1 MEKRMETMKKFPVV
15 FLLIGFLLGGCDNHL
30 FVSSTATPLPTETPT
45 PEPILP
51 FDIEEVHFTTEDDLT
66 LEGYLYLGEERN
78 TGIVFAHMAGP
89 NDQENWMP
97 FAETLAG
104 KGYSSLTF
112 NFRCY
117 GASDCA
123 SSTEPSYV
131 ILQRDINRAVDFM
144 YEQGFENVIC
154 IGASMGG
161 RACSEAAFDKE
172 LAGVVFVSGVGSQ
185 DPAKQDPN
193 DMLNPDIPKLFIVSE
208 SDPTMNG
215 EMLKTFMAFYEAAPE
230 PKELQTFTGTV
241 HGTELFDTRKRDEFS
256 EMLISFVEDV
266 IP

>member
-1 MEKRMETMKKFPVV
+1 MKRLPVF
-15 FLLIGFLLGGCDNHL
+15 FLLIGFLLSGCENNI
-30 FVSSTATPLPTETPT
+30 FVSSTATPLPTDTPT

-51 FDIEEVHFTTEDDLT
+51 FTVEEVHFDTEDDLT

-104 KGYSSLTF
+104 KGFSSLTF

-117 GASDCA
+117 GESECA
-123 SSTEPSYV
+123 SSTEESYL
-131 ILQRDINRAVDFM
+131 ILSRDINRAVDFM
-144 YEQGFENVIC
+144 HEQGFEDVIC

-161 RACSEAAFDKE
+161 RACTETAFDRD
-172 LAGVVFVSGVGSQ
+172 LVGLVFVSGVGSR

-193 DMLNPDIPKLFIVSE
+193 DMMNPDIPKLFIVSE

-215 EMLKTFMAFYEAAPE
+215 EMLKTFKAFYEAAPE
-230 PKELQTFTGTV
+230 PKELQTFVGTV
-241 HGTELFDTRKRDEFS
+241 HGTELLETRKRDELSDMIINFI
-256 EMLISFVEDV
+256 EGMIN
-266 IP
+266 